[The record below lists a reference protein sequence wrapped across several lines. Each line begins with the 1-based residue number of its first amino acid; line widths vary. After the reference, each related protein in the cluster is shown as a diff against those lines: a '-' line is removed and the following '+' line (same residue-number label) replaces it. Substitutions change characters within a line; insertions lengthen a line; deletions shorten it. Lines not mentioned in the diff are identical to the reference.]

1 MNVGDLCQKN
11 PVTVRPFEDLIA
23 VAQLM
28 REKHVGYVV
37 VVEPAVREGAFRPA
51 GVLTDR
57 DIAIRCVAGRADP
70 SETSVE
76 ELMSTPP
83 QAVDEHTPIEDA
95 VSRMADLGLR
105 RLVVTGENNRVVG
118 ILSLDDVLD
127 QIVQQTRA
135 IGKLLKQ
142 QKPGILA

>member
-1 MNVGDLCQKN
+1 MSVGRLCSRVVATAA
-11 PVTVRPFEDLIA
+11 PRESVRTAAQRMFDHEVGTLVIVEAGQA
-23 VAQLM
+23 V
-28 REKHVGYVV
+28 
-37 VVEPAVREGAFRPA
+37 

-57 DIAIRCVAGRADP
+57 DIAVRCVAGRADP

>member
-1 MNVGDLCQKN
+1 MSVGRLCSRVVATAS
-11 PVTVRPFEDLIA
+11 PHESVRTA
-23 VAQLM
+23 AQRM
-28 REKHVGYVV
+28 FDHEVGTLV
-37 VVEPAVREGAFRPA
+37 VVEQSGQAV

-57 DIAIRCVAGRADP
+57 DIAVRCVAGRVDP
-70 SETSVE
+70 SVTPIA

-83 QAVDEHTPIEDA
+83 QVVDEHTPIEDA

-105 RLVVTGENNRVVG
+105 RLVVTGEDNRVVG